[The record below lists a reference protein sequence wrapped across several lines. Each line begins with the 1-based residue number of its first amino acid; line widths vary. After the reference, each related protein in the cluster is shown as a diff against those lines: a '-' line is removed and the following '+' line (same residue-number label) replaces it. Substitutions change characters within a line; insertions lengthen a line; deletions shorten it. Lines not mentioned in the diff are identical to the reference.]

1 MKSNLVKIEILILIG
16 ILVLSAL
23 ALIPAN
29 TTATDSQPEPETS
42 ARGTRS
48 YDIKNDLLLV
58 TSWGAERPDNKF
70 DDPYYLGDKD
80 ASITVYLEN
89 IYDNDPNWW
98 DDSIEQCYVNIT
110 STDPVFTV
118 TDGTGSERSFDE
130 GQMMSETYYFDIENT
145 GTLGYG
151 NKITI
156 RAQYVTVDDLGE
168 KTYVSGTMTLD
179 LKLSSGIRSQAGSEQ
194 NFEAQALSELNNPM
208 KLYAGATFQKI
219 RVIIYTN
226 VGEISN
232 VEATISSLPADL
244 EIESGTE
251 KSMADTIYGSK
262 AMYWRIDVAI
272 DAEPGFYTTGGMRF
286 KYTRTYGTSDT
297 SDDVTI
303 NEPFISNIVTFAIDY
318 TPLISPPEDNE
329 FVANSIDLTQKDDTS
344 KKVNVDFSNTG
355 NVDLRN
361 IEVTLDLDNAQ
372 FIRPLGFYYDE
383 SAWATQ
389 MGYGLTQTIDDLP
402 VGDNEQISFTFFA
415 NPSLPP
421 GKYLV
426 PVTYEAYYYDD
437 GSTGSSTGFVQT
449 SNVEFETIETATQ
462 GSTRGPYIFIEVT
475 DASIDI
481 TAKST
486 STLVPGSRNIPIYVS
501 LENGE
506 SYDFTGVK
514 VYLEAGGTTPIRKPG
529 DTTGTET
536 KLEPEEIGSF
546 IGGMST
552 TLNFIADVDPD
563 AVGGLY
569 DVNVYITGFD
579 ELKNEYTLDGDDK
592 ITKEVQLR
600 VVSIPPSFV
609 ITSVETTAVKPGG
622 TFTLSVTLRN
632 SGGSDASDLK
642 VLLNAS
648 SNLFLATNAV
658 MGPYP
663 LVKVDANQALTFEV
677 KAGDID
683 YSEMYYVD
691 ILLSYKDP
699 EGNEVRFNEGTSLG
713 LTLQSEPEEEEEEF
727 TIDFGLALIFSIMI
741 LLVAIIVA
749 AVIIRGAIAKGRIGK
764 SADLPSNEPSA
775 PPLAEKRVKR
785 GPPPREPPEQRAPPP
800 PPQQQ
805 GPPPQYQGGQPQYQ
819 GGPPQQQQPTQ
830 EVYY

>member
-1 MKSNLVKIEILILIG
+1 
-16 ILVLSAL
+16 
-23 ALIPAN
+23 
-29 TTATDSQPEPETS
+29 
-42 ARGTRS
+42 
-48 YDIKNDLLLV
+48 
-58 TSWGAERPDNKF
+58 
-70 DDPYYLGDKD
+70 
-80 ASITVYLEN
+80 
-89 IYDNDPNWW
+89 
-98 DDSIEQCYVNIT
+98 
-110 STDPVFTV
+110 
-118 TDGTGSERSFDE
+118 
-130 GQMMSETYYFDIENT
+130 
-145 GTLGYG
+145 
-151 NKITI
+151 
-156 RAQYVTVDDLGE
+156 
-168 KTYVSGTMTLD
+168 
-179 LKLSSGIRSQAGSEQ
+179 
-194 NFEAQALSELNNPM
+194 
-208 KLYAGATFQKI
+208 
-219 RVIIYTN
+219 
-226 VGEISN
+226 
-232 VEATISSLPADL
+232 
-244 EIESGTE
+244 
-251 KSMADTIYGSK
+251 
-262 AMYWRIDVAI
+262 
-272 DAEPGFYTTGGMRF
+272 
-286 KYTRTYGTSDT
+286 
-297 SDDVTI
+297 
-303 NEPFISNIVTFAIDY
+303 
-318 TPLISPPEDNE
+318 
-329 FVANSIDLTQKDDTS
+329 
-344 KKVNVDFSNTG
+344 
-355 NVDLRN
+355 
-361 IEVTLDLDNAQ
+361 
-372 FIRPLGFYYDE
+372 
-383 SAWATQ
+383 
-389 MGYGLTQTIDDLP
+389 
-402 VGDNEQISFTFFA
+402 
-415 NPSLPP
+415 
-421 GKYLV
+421 
-426 PVTYEAYYYDD
+426 
-437 GSTGSSTGFVQT
+437 
-449 SNVEFETIETATQ
+449 
-462 GSTRGPYIFIEVT
+462 
-475 DASIDI
+475 
-481 TAKST
+481 
-486 STLVPGSRNIPIYVS
+486 
-501 LENGE
+501 
-506 SYDFTGVK
+506 
-514 VYLEAGGTTPIRKPG
+514 
-529 DTTGTET
+529 
-536 KLEPEEIGSF
+536 
-546 IGGMST
+546 MST